1 MPWEPIQVLKSKV
14 LKPGE
19 SPMVSSRSAAG
30 LLVCWPKGQGTSP
43 SRRPKGCGA
52 AGNAFSQGEQFPTS
66 LP

>member
-1 MPWEPIQVLKSKV
+1 MPWEPMQVLKAKR
-14 LKPGE
+14 E
-19 SPMVSSRSAAG
+19 SPVVSSRSAAEF
-30 LLVCWPKGQGTSP
+30 LVCWPKGQGTSP